1 MHKIFGKEYD
11 DDEELQEKLMF
22 YKNKVEQAKKDL
34 SSLLSEYRQVDE
46 FLKFLL
52 NNFKFIMINPDLNEK
67 NKKLKIVELIS
78 SFKAKYKEIIESFKT
93 EIYDFLYLRNLKE
106 EIIRY
111 LKSNYQILVSYI
123 IQSQSLEMADLN
135 L

>member
-1 MHKIFGKEYD
+1 
-11 DDEELQEKLMF
+11 MF

-34 SSLLSEYRQVDE
+34 SSLLSEYRQVNE

-67 NKKLKIVELIS
+67 NKKVKIVELIS
-78 SFKAKYKEIIESFKT
+78 SFKSKYKEIIESFKT
-93 EIYDFLYLRNLKE
+93 KIYDFLYLRNLKE

-111 LKSNYQILVSYI
+111 LKLNYQILVSYI